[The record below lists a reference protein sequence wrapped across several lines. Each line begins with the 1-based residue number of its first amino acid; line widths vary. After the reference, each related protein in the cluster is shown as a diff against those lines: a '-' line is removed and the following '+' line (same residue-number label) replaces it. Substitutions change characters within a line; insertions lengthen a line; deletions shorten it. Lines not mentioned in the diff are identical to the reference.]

1 MEKNSDTDIALIKND
16 INYIKSDIGEIKISL
31 RGLPTLFASK
41 EELKDIAKETE
52 RRLCFLENSV
62 QGTKRFI
69 MPILA
74 AISSSIVTFLII
86 EYLRKV

>member
-41 EELKDIAKETE
+41 EELKDILS
-52 RRLCFLENSV
+52 RRLKKQDE
-62 QGTKRFI
+62 
-69 MPILA
+69 
-74 AISSSIVTFLII
+74 
-86 EYLRKV
+86 